1 MISLCRDC
9 LYLHNRLSERCEGCH
24 SDRLVSHIELL
35 DLSIA
40 HIDCDAFYA
49 AVEKR
54 DNPEIRDKPV
64 IVGGTGGRGVVTTA
78 CYLAR
83 KFGPRSAMPM
93 FKAMKLCPDAVVIR
107 PDLRKYREVSQQI
120 RKIFDGI
127 TSEIQ
132 AVSLDEAYLDISPSV
147 RRRDH
152 SAVYLLAEAA
162 SQIESEVG
170 ITVSVGLSYNKFLAK
185 LASDMNKPRGFSVIG
200 RRGVQ
205 ELLAPLSVRKIGGVG
220 KVTARQLESHNINTI
235 GDLQSMTE
243 AELVSRFGN
252 FGRRLSRLSK
262 GEESG
267 RVSNRPKSRSISNET
282 TFRADTSER
291 PQLVQTLE
299 RLCTRLADRLQQ
311 NNLAGG
317 TLVLKLKTSNFQ
329 TITRNK
335 KLPQPSQR
343 GEILFQ
349 SALPLLEKECDGRA
363 FRLMGIGVSQIC
375 SANEADLPDLFDL
388 G

>member
-9 LYLHNRLSERCEGCH
+9 LHLHNQLIERCESCH
-24 SDRLVSHIELL
+24 SDRLVNHSELI

-54 DNPEIRDKPV
+54 DDPEIRDKPV
-64 IVGGTGGRGVVTTA
+64 IIGGTAGRGVVTTA
-78 CYLAR
+78 CYIAR

-107 PDLRKYREVSQQI
+107 PDIKKYREVSLQI
-120 RKIFDGI
+120 REIFKSL
-127 TSEIQ
+127 TPEIQ
-132 AVSLDEAYLDISPSV
+132 TVSLDEAYLDISPSI
-147 RRRDH
+147 RRKDH
-152 SAVYLLAEAA
+152 PAAYLLAEAA
-162 SQIESEVG
+162 SQIETEVG
-170 ITVSVGLSYNKFLAK
+170 ITVSVGLSYNKFLSK
-185 LASDMNKPRGFSVIG
+185 IASDMNKPRGFSVIG
-200 RRGVQ
+200 RNGVQ
-205 ELLAPLSVRKIGGVG
+205 KLLAPLSVRKIGGVG

-243 AELVSRFGN
+243 AELVTRFGN

-262 GEESG
+262 GEESS
-267 RVSNRPKSRSISNET
+267 RVTNRPKNRSVSNET
-282 TFRADTSER
+282 TFRTDTSER
-291 PQLVQTLE
+291 SQLVQTLE

-335 KLPQPSQR
+335 KLPQPSQQ
-343 GEILFQ
+343 GEVLFKT
-349 SALPLLEKECDGRA
+349 ALPLLERECDGRA
-363 FRLMGIGVSQIC
+363 FRLMGIGVSQVC
-375 SANEADLPDLFDL
+375 PANEADLPDLFDL